1 MTRDSLNAASMRI
14 TDYRDLMRA
23 LNKVEPGL
31 SKKVRANARRVA
43 EPLRREIKAG
53 IPKTAPLSK
62 PLKGGGMVTPIGRL
76 SWGRGKPADSAVFDT
91 RAPRKMKD
99 KTSLIKIKVG
109 SPATVMA
116 DMMGRSGRW
125 INAKSIATG
134 TKSNSATYVTRD
146 GRVIEGY
153 RYTYHTKQGAV
164 IGGRQ
169 HRIRNQGRGLIKAL
183 GSQGSRWVW
192 KSAERGLP
200 AAKRAVSQVMQ
211 DAIVL
216 VNESLRTR

>member
-1 MTRDSLNAASMRI
+1 MRI

-31 SKKVRANARRVA
+31 SKKVRAEARRVA

-125 INAKSIATG
+125 VNAKPIATG
-134 TKSNSATYVTRD
+134 TKSNTATYVTRD